1 MPANLTADYLE
12 ADRDYKSASTQAEKV
27 AALERML
34 ATLPKHKGTEKMQ
47 ADIKRRLS
55 QARKEAQKKGG
66 HHAAPFYLIEKEGAG
81 QVALVG
87 PPNSG
92 KSQLV
97 CALTHATPEVADYPF
112 TTRMPT
118 PGMMLFEDVQI
129 QLIDLPPLSNEFMEQ
144 WLPQAIRAAH
154 MSVLALDV
162 NDIAVLDEIEF
173 ILGVIES
180 RWLAPPKLVVG
191 NKVDLPGAADNFEA
205 LEELYRGRF
214 PMLGVSARTG
224 EGLDRFRR
232 AVFDALE
239 IVRVYTKAPGRKF
252 ELTAPYILKRG
263 KTVADAA
270 AHVHKDFAERLK
282 FARLFKLTGGDR
294 DGLMVERSH
303 VVADRDILEFHI

>member
-12 ADRDYKSASTQAEKV
+12 ADRDYKSAATQAEKV

-55 QARKEAQKKGG
+55 QARKEVQKKGG
-66 HHAAPFYLIEKEGAG
+66 HQATPFYLIEKEGAG

-97 CALTHATPEVADYPF
+97 RALTHATPEVADYPF
-112 TTRMPT
+112 TTRLPA

-129 QLIDLPPLSNEFMEQ
+129 QLIDLPPLSDEFMEQ

-180 RWLAPPKLVVG
+180 RRLAPPKLVVG

-205 LEELYRGRF
+205 LQELYRERF
-214 PMLGVSARTG
+214 PMLGVSALTG
-224 EGLDRFRR
+224 EGLDRFRK
-232 AVFDALE
+232 AVFDALD
-239 IVRVYTKAPGRKF
+239 IVRVYTKVPGRKF
-252 ELTAPYILKRG
+252 EFTTPYILKRG
-263 KTVADAA
+263 KTVGDAA

-282 FARLFKLTGGDR
+282 FARLFKVTGGDR

-303 VVADRDILEFHI
+303 VVQDRDILEFHI

>member
-12 ADRDYKSASTQAEKV
+12 AERDYKSAATQSEKI
-27 AALERML
+27 AALERMM

-47 ADIKRRLS
+47 ADIRRRLS
-55 QARKEAQKKGG
+55 QTRKEAQKKGA
-66 HHAAPFYLIEKEGAG
+66 HHAAPFYQIEKEGAG

-97 CALTHATPEVADYPF
+97 CALTHAVPEVADYPF

-129 QLIDLPPLSNEFMEQ
+129 QLIDLPPLSDEFMEQ

-154 MSVLALDV
+154 MNVLVLDV
-162 NDIAVLDEIEF
+162 NDAAVLDEIDF
-173 ILGVIES
+173 ILGVIEN
-180 RWLAPPKLVVG
+180 RRLAPPKLVVG
-191 NKVDLPGAADNFEA
+191 TKLDLAGAADNFSA
-205 LEELYRGRF
+205 LEDLYRGRF
-214 PMLGVSARTG
+214 PMVAVSAATG

-232 AVFDALE
+232 AVFDALD
-239 IVRVYTKAPGRKF
+239 IVRVYTKAPGKKF
-252 ELTAPYILKRG
+252 EFGTPYILKRG
-263 KTVADAA
+263 KTVGEAA
-270 AHVHKDFAERLK
+270 AHVHKDFADKLK
-282 FARLFKLTGGDR
+282 FARLFKLSGDR

-303 VVADRDILEFHI
+303 VVEDRDILEFHI

>member
-1 MPANLTADYLE
+1 MPANLTADYLDAE
-12 ADRDYKSASTQAEKV
+12 REYKSAATQAEKV

-55 QARKEAQKKGG
+55 QARKDVQKKGG

-97 CALTHATPEVADYPF
+97 CALTHAAPEVAGYPF

-118 PGMMLFEDVQI
+118 PGMMQFEDVQI
-129 QLIDLPPLSNEFMEQ
+129 QLVDLPPLSDEFMEQ

-154 MSVLALDV
+154 MSVLVLDV

-180 RWLAPPKLVVG
+180 RHLAQPKLVVG
-191 NKVDLPGAADNFEA
+191 NKVDLPGAAGNFQA
-205 LEELYRGRF
+205 LAELYPGRF
-214 PMLGVSARTG
+214 PMLAVSALTG
-224 EGLDRFRR
+224 EGLDRFRK
-232 AVFDALE
+232 AVFDALD
-239 IVRVYTKAPGRKF
+239 IVRVYTKAPGKKF
-252 ELTAPYILKRG
+252 DFGAPYILKRG

-270 AHVHKDFAERLK
+270 AHVHKDFAANLR
-282 FARLFKLTGGDR
+282 FARLFKLSGDR

-303 VVADRDILEFHI
+303 LVEDRDILEFHI

>member
-66 HHAAPFYLIEKEGAG
+66 RQAAPFYLIEKEGAG

-97 CALTHATPEVADYPF
+97 RALTHATPEVADYPF
-112 TTRMPT
+112 TTRMPA

-129 QLIDLPPLSNEFMEQ
+129 QLIDLPPLSDEFMEQ

-154 MSVLALDV
+154 MSVLTLDV

-180 RWLAPPKLVVG
+180 RRLAPPKLVAG

-214 PMLGVSARTG
+214 PMLGISALTG

-232 AVFDALE
+232 AVFDALD
-239 IVRVYTKAPGRKF
+239 IVRVYTKVPGRKF
-252 ELTAPYILKRG
+252 EFTTPYILKRG

-282 FARLFKLTGGDR
+282 FARLFRLTGDR

-303 VVADRDILEFHI
+303 VVQDRDILEFHI

>member
-12 ADRDYKSASTQAEKV
+12 AEREYKSAVTQAEKV

-66 HHAAPFYLIEKEGAG
+66 HQAAPFYLIEKEGAG

-129 QLIDLPPLSNEFMEQ
+129 QLIDLPALANEFMEQ

-154 MSVLALDV
+154 LSVLALDV

-180 RWLAPPKLVVG
+180 RRLAPPKLVIG

-214 PMLGVSARTG
+214 PMLGVSALTG
-224 EGLDRFRR
+224 EGLDRFRK
-232 AVFDALE
+232 AVFDALD
-239 IVRVYTKAPGRKF
+239 IVRVYTKVPGRKF
-252 ELTAPYILKRG
+252 EFTTPYILKRG

-303 VVADRDILEFHI
+303 VVQDRDILEFHI